1 MREHSIWDN
10 APLHEFDVR
19 DVHGSS
25 KVPDGLG
32 RRHNSNEGSRR
43 AQSVGYN
50 IHRPGYPRDY
60 NNHQEL
66 YREYGH
72 QNCCGNFSTSVSP
85 SRLRRPSTIYS
96 HGRGRSPEKSPSI
109 RCHHR
114 CKLLNDVEAQ
124 KRNRSRVAKAVE
136 EHGHIPVFH
145 QLLLRAATLP
155 DDKKELVEWNNF
167 VNQMTTT
174 LLNLKGWTP

>member
-1 MREHSIWDN
+1 
-10 APLHEFDVR
+10 
-19 DVHGSS
+19 
-25 KVPDGLG
+25 
-32 RRHNSNEGSRR
+32 
-43 AQSVGYN
+43 
-50 IHRPGYPRDY
+50 
-60 NNHQEL
+60 
-66 YREYGH
+66 
-72 QNCCGNFSTSVSP
+72 
-85 SRLRRPSTIYS
+85 
-96 HGRGRSPEKSPSI
+96 
-109 RCHHR
+109 
-114 CKLLNDVEAQ
+114 LNDVEAQ